1 MSPATDRDQLQRQL
15 GHRYELQRELG
26 RGGMGAVYL
35 ARELELDRLVALKVL
50 PPAFAADPTLRDR
63 FLRESRTA
71 ASFSHPN
78 IVPVYAVEEHGDVLA
93 FAMGYVEGES
103 LAERV
108 KRSGPL
114 TARDAVRL
122 MHDVAYAL
130 AYAHG
135 RGTVHRDIKPDNIML
150 DRATNRAL
158 VMDFGVAR
166 RNDVAPAGEGL
177 TRVGEIVGTPEYMS
191 PEQAS
196 GDVIDG
202 RSDLYSLGLVMWYA
216 LTGQT
221 AMGGDSAPRI
231 LVRQLTET
239 LPSIGTMRSDLPPA
253 LIEAVD
259 RSLAK
264 DPAARFTDAS
274 ALATAL
280 DDAELASPEIPLP
293 IRLLSRELMLLS
305 VALPFS
311 VLLAAVMF
319 FRVLQGNL
327 QSLDPLIPVVVI
339 IAVLLARL
347 GQGLGDA
354 ARLQRLGFDAGTVS
368 RGLRAVVD
376 EAASAREAGRLDPDL
391 RSDRRSAL
399 WTAAVMLIVGV
410 VSVAAAFS
418 LRVQIGP
425 RDYRT
430 GPLGLALMFNGVA
443 CFGVGFVL
451 ILRDPRRMPLAE
463 RLFRTF
469 WLRAAGQRLL
479 AWAMAREARRRAIV
493 TGDAASTAASGG
505 RSTARAVTATAAA
518 TAPATAAAASSAP
531 DRVAALEQRVRALET
546 WRTSVDSSAHGDRQ

>member
-1 MSPATDRDQLQRQL
+1 MTDHDQLQRQL
-15 GHRYELQRELG
+15 GDRYQLKRELG
-26 RGGMGAVYL
+26 RGGMGAVFL
-35 ARELELDRLVALKVL
+35 ARERALDRLVALKVL
-50 PPAFAADPTLRDR
+50 PPAFAADPSLRDR

-78 IVPVYAVEEHGDVLA
+78 IVPVYAVEEHDDVLA

-108 KRSGPL
+108 RRSGPL

-166 RNDVAPAGEGL
+166 RSDVAPARDGL
-177 TRVGEIVGTPEYMS
+177 TRAGEIVGTPEYMS

-202 RSDLYSLGLVMWYA
+202 RSDVYSLGLVMWYA
-216 LTGQT
+216 LTGRT

-231 LVRQLTET
+231 LMRQLTET

-253 LIEAVD
+253 LIDAVD
-259 RSLAK
+259 RCLAK
-264 DPAARFTDAS
+264 DPAARFADAS

-311 VLLAAVMF
+311 VLLGAAMF
-319 FRVLQGNL
+319 ARVVERQF
-327 QSLDPLIPVVVI
+327 QTIDPLVPAVVI
-339 IAVLLARL
+339 VAVLLARL
-347 GQGLGDA
+347 GLALGDA
-354 ARLQRLGFDAGTVS
+354 ARLQRLGFDAATVD
-368 RGLRAVVD
+368 RGLRAEMD
-376 EAASAREAGRLDPDL
+376 EAASAREAGRLDPEL
-391 RSDRRSAL
+391 RRDRRASL
-399 WTAAVMLIVGV
+399 RTAVVMLVIGV
-410 VSVAAAFS
+410 VSVVGAFA
-418 LRVQIGP
+418 LRDEVRP
-425 RDYRT
+425 NEYRS
-430 GPLGLALMFNGVA
+430 GPLGLALLFNGLA
-443 CFGVGFVL
+443 CCGVGFVL

-463 RLFRTF
+463 RLSRAF
-469 WLRAAGQRLL
+469 WLRRPGQWLL
-479 AWAMAREARRRAIV
+479 RRAMAREARRLSAATPSNPGAPRSGV
-493 TGDAASTAASGG
+493 RAASRSPAAGVTAAS
-505 RSTARAVTATAAA
+505 
-518 TAPATAAAASSAP
+518 PATP
-531 DRVAALEQRVRALET
+531 DRLAALEHRVRALES
-546 WRTSVDSSAHGDRQ
+546 WRSTLDAEQPDETR